1 MILQALNDY
10 YARKSDANDPL
21 CTQDGFEWK
30 AVDFLIGLDSTG
42 TFVDIRDFREP
53 SNNGKKKFGKLCQI
67 PSYPIGKGKSST
79 NFIAHLLA
87 DTCDYSLGISQ
98 KKLENE
104 IKQKKDLDNCKK
116 KLVVF
121 WREIEKFNQFAGDK
135 RLNGLIHF
143 LQSNPQKIIE
153 DKMKDSSVWDDLKK
167 SKNPF
172 IGFAFVDNDW
182 IPLTTLFHDQ
192 IALLKK
198 QVNQDD
204 CEKIAICLVSGEK
217 TSIARLHP
225 TIPQFGGGKT
235 RLVSFQENSGY
246 DFYDKRKAFNAPVSA
261 KIASQY
267 TKALD
272 LLLNKQDFSHCNVGT
287 STICFWSQKEEN
299 CLEHQF
305 GFLFGMVKDNPD
317 KNVLEMKQLFQSIK
331 NGNSVSNMENNF
343 FVLGLE
349 KINDART
356 AIRFWSENSYA
367 EIQKKI
373 KSYFEDIAIDSEDNI
388 FPLNMYLRTL
398 VLESGTPPKRSTE
411 DLPPNLAADLMRAI
425 LNGSAFPQRILNSAI
440 SRIRAECSR
449 NKDES
454 RRDNLNNID
463 CCRTALLKAYLNRK
477 KEKTEK
483 EITMSLDSTNTNQA
497 YRLGRLF
504 AAFEMLQRKAIGKD
518 INATI
523 KDRYYGAAS
532 STPCTVF
539 PQLFKL
545 HLHHLEKV
553 DQPIKNIYDNLIQ
566 DIMSEISADG
576 LPANLSLEDQARF
589 AIGYYHQKL
598 AIADDI
604 KKRVENKTG
613 A

>member
-10 YARKSDANDPL
+10 YVRKSE
-21 CTQDGFEWK
+21 TQASLSIPEGFEEK
-30 AVDFLIGLDSTG
+30 EISFFVVIDKNGGFVKILDN
-42 TFVDIRDFREP
+42 RELD
-53 SNNGKKKFGKLCQI
+53 GKKLKGRLCLVPSLPVGIKRVGKKI
-67 PSYPIGKGKSST
+67 VP
-79 NFIAHLLA
+79 NLLW
-87 DTCDYSLGISQ
+87 DSCDYALGLSLLNENDQNGLNSNPNQ
-98 KKLENE
+98 EKLEG
-104 IKQKKDLDNCKK
+104 
-116 KLVVF
+116 F
-121 WREIEKFNQFAGDK
+121 WNEIEKFNEKQHDC
-135 RLNGLIHF
+135 R
-143 LQSNPQKIIE
+143 
-153 DKMKDSSVWDDLKK
+153 
-167 SKNPF
+167 
-172 IGFAFVDNDW
+172 
-182 IPLTTLFHDQ
+182 LTTLVKFLKSNPLDAIKQKYFDSDLWNALKSSEKNVIGFSFSDDEFTPLTKLLEKEISDYRKNKDCDQ
-192 IALLKK
+192 TNSS
-198 QVNQDD
+198 V
-204 CEKIAICLVSGEK
+204 CLVTGEK
-217 TSIARLHP
+217 GEVARLHGS
-225 TIPQFGGGKT
+225 IPKWGGGMAS
-235 RLVSFQENSGY
+235 LVSFQKKSGY
-246 DFYDKRKAFNAPVSA
+246 DSYGKEQAKNAPVSTTVTT
-261 KIASQY
+261 QY
-267 TKALD
+267 IKALD
-272 LLLNKQDFSHCNVGT
+272 LLINKQEFSNCRIGKT
-287 STICFWSQKEEN
+287 TICFWSKKEDPNLEEN
-299 CLEHQF
+299 F
-305 GFLFGMVKDNPD
+305 GLLFWGTKDNPD
-317 KNVLEMKQLFQSIK
+317 KNILELKQMLQSVKTGISFAEIDNK
-331 NGNSVSNMENNF
+331 F

-349 KINDART
+349 PLSKGRAAVRI
-356 AIRFWSENSYA
+356 WSENSYA

-440 SRIRAECSR
+440 IRIRAECSR
-449 NKDES
+449 NKDET

-566 DIMSEISADG
+566 DIMSEISPDG

-598 AIADDI
+598 AIAEDI